1 MTVKILL
8 DTDIGTDIDDAV
20 CLAYLL
26 AQPEAELVG
35 VTTVTGQAE
44 KRAMM
49 VSALCQIAGA
59 NIPIY
64 PGAEKPLLVAPIQ
77 TEAQQ
82 AEALSNWV
90 HDTEFP
96 QNAAIDFMRQAIR
109 AYPHEITLLAIGPL
123 TNVALLFA
131 LDPQIP
137 SLLKRLVI
145 MNGYFL
151 GDKKTPEWNTKLDP
165 HASQMVYQAG
175 VSDVLAVGIDVTQQ
189 VKMEATE
196 LRSRFDTKLLRPVLD
211 FAEVWFRVRPHI
223 TFHDPLA
230 ATVIFDESICEYETG
245 EITVELADSPI
256 RGMTHWNPQ
265 KSGHR
270 IARSVDVPRF
280 FEHYFSVFK

>member
-1 MTVKILL
+1 MTTKILL

-35 VTTVTGQAE
+35 VTTVTGQAD

-49 VSALCQIAGA
+49 VSALCRVARA

-82 AEALSNWV
+82 AEKLDKWA
-90 HDTEFP
+90 HDTDFSE
-96 QNAAIDFMRQAIR
+96 NTAIDFMRQAIR

-131 LDPQIP
+131 IDPQIP
-137 SLLKRLVI
+137 SLLKRLVV
-145 MNGYFL
+145 MNGYFF
-151 GDKKTPEWNTKLDP
+151 GDEKTPEWNTKLDP
-165 HASQMVYQAG
+165 HASQIVYQAG
-175 VSDVLAVGIDVTQQ
+175 VKDVLAIGLDVTTQ
-189 VKMEATE
+189 VNMEVNE
-196 LRSRFDTKLLRPVLD
+196 VRLRFDTKLLRPVLD

-230 ATVIFDESICEYETG
+230 AAVIFDEAICQYETG
-245 EITVELADSPI
+245 EITVELADSPM
-256 RGMTHWNPQ
+256 RGLTHWNPQ
-265 KSGHR
+265 KGTHR

-280 FEHYFSVFK
+280 FEHYFSVFE

>member
-1 MTVKILL
+1 MTEKILL

-26 AQPEAELVG
+26 AQPQAELVG
-35 VTTVTGQAE
+35 VTTVTGQAD

-49 VSALCQIAGA
+49 VSALCHAAGV

-64 PGAEKPLLVAPIQ
+64 PGIEKPLLVAPTQ

-82 AEALSNWV
+82 AEALNTWA

-96 QNAAIDFMRQAIR
+96 QNAAIEFMRQTIR
-109 AYPHEITLLAIGPL
+109 ANPHEITLLAVGPL

-131 LDPQIP
+131 IDPQIP
-137 SLLKRLVI
+137 SLLKRLVL
-145 MNGYFL
+145 MNGYFI
-151 GDKKTPEWNTKLDP
+151 GSGKSPEWNTKLDP

-175 VSDVLAVGIDVTQQ
+175 VKDVLAVGIDVTQQ
-189 VKMEATE
+189 VQMDTAAV
-196 LRSRFDTKLLRPVLD
+196 RSRFDTKLLRPVLD

-230 ATVIFDESICEYETG
+230 AALIFDESICEYEAG
-245 EITVELADSPI
+245 QISVELADNPL
-256 RGMTHWNPQ
+256 RGLTHWNTQ

-270 IARSVDVPRF
+270 IACTVNAPRF
-280 FEHYFSVFK
+280 FEHYFSVFE